1 MNYKELKKDKEI
13 KAYIQKGNEKLGAMG
28 YTDHSEKHC
37 ILVAERAGM
46 ILKKFDYPEHTI
58 EISA

>member
-46 ILKKFDYPEHTI
+46 ILKKFDYP
-58 EISA
+58 